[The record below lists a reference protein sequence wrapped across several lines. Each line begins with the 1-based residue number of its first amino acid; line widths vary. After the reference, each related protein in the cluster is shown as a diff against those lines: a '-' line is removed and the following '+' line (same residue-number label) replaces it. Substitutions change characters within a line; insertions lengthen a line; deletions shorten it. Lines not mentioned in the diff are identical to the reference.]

1 MRHSWNH
8 QWVSCPLARFRVQ
21 WGIYHFQQK
30 DLLDKSF
37 AATNHMNLFV
47 SDDSLIKPCFFLFA
61 AGNQWDWLTSSV
73 ELVWNEW
80 PKKFHFINFQW
91 NTRSLLIPGDKL
103 LPHWLLDKGAEAPP
117 TFLFVSVMN
126 LTYNSNRSYW
136 SICLPLWS
144 DKLHRMG
151 NDQSEPQPD
160 SWVPPPVS
168 SSASDWSPDLD
179 VDVTGQSYYSQ
190 QDVIHQKENGNL
202 FPPRSKVL
210 TLIWNFGLMGWFHS
224 RAWFPACTRFITCV
238 SVELSSLRRC
248 TNS

>member
-91 NTRSLLIPGDKL
+91 NIRSLLIPGDKL

-168 SSASDWSPDLD
+168 SS
-179 VDVTGQSYYSQ
+179 
-190 QDVIHQKENGNL
+190 ENGNL

-238 SVELSSLRRC
+238 CWALFSPTLYKLITSCTSSH
-248 TNS
+248 NKYIWS